1 VCSVLTDLGT
11 GNDSTGQSVCP
22 VVQKNAA
29 ATMVACEHEG
39 ATIRMQDLANL
50 GQIWPEACEE

>member
-1 VCSVLTDLGT
+1 
-11 GNDSTGQSVCP
+11 
-22 VVQKNAA
+22 
-29 ATMVACEHEG
+29 MVACEHEG